1 MLLNSYPKSISLDF
15 RVTLIFAPIILVCDE
30 VCKYVRSHFVRSDYI
45 NIVACTWSYAH
56 SHTPYYTCT
65 HTHTH
70 THMLTYKHLLFS
82 SQVCGGNFKPTVHH
96 LTTLTKTVVLP
107 VTGTTYTAKFHGDRV
122 SIHTYIHIH
131 SVKLVCA
138 YSMYSNHSCSHKPAL
153 RSIILIP

>member
-1 MLLNSYPKSISLDF
+1 MIGWYEVACKNHQSRSYYVGKPVEHDAIKFIPKVNFIGFSSNIN
-15 RVTLIFAPIILVCDE
+15 FAPIILACDE
-30 VCKYVRSHFVRSDYI
+30 VCKYVHSHFVRSDYI

-70 THMLTYKHLLFS
+70 MLTYKHLPFS

-107 VTGTTYTAKFHGDRV
+107 VTGTTYTATFHGDRV
-122 SIHTYIHIH
+122 SIHTYVHTYI
-131 SVKLVCA
+131 
-138 YSMYSNHSCSHKPAL
+138 YTQ
-153 RSIILIP
+153 